1 MVFPC
6 RSVMGAV
13 SQMCIYKFRTAYLDS
28 GKLSVISQ
36 LTLIN
41 TDNTGYKRPWQQGL
55 VLLLSKTRH

>member
-13 SQMCIYKFRTAYLDS
+13 SQMCIYKFRMAYPDL

-36 LTLIN
+36 LTLILFKSQAGIA
-41 TDNTGYKRPWQQGL
+41 T
-55 VLLLSKTRH
+55 SKYYE